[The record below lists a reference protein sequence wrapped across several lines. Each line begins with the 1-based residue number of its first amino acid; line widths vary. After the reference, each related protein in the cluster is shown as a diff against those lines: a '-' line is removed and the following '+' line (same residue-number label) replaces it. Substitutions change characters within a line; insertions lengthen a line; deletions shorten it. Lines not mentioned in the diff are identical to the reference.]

1 MNTCILSGRIHDNAT
16 VREGKTKALSFVVE
30 TTNGP
35 AANDKKDLVNCVLFK
50 PDRELEAMLTE
61 QGKGLY
67 VELEGRVSSS
77 SLKTNGEKRYNSDV
91 IVRNWTFAVVNVDEP
106 TND

>member
-1 MNTCILSGRIHDNAT
+1 MNTCILAGRIHENAT

-30 TTNGP
+30 ASNGSNG
-35 AANDKKDLVNCVLFK
+35 NDKKDLVNCVLFK

-91 IVRNWTFAVVNVDEP
+91 IVRNWTFAVVNLHGSAD
-106 TND
+106 D